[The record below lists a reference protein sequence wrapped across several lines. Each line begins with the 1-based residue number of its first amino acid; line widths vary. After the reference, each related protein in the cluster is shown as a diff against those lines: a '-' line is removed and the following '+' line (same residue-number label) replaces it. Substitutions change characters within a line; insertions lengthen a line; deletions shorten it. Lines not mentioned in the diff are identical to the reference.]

1 MRKRRGESKAVG
13 SEAHGGAL
21 ADDPQPELSLNA
33 LSEAFAEALGRGGEA
48 TKPTQ
53 QTAGDEANPS
63 AAGAMDPI
71 PPDDDSADAGGDL
84 AAAPGDE
91 QCEIS
96 PLSIL
101 EALLFVG
108 DPAGGALPAARLA
121 GVMRGV
127 EPGEI
132 HGLVRELNRRYSAAG
147 TAFLVVGEG
156 DGYRLA
162 LRDQHRGVRRKFFGR
177 VRQARLSQAAIDVLA
192 LVAYRQPVTGDQI
205 SQLRGKPSGPVLT
218 QLVRRQLLRIERPV
232 GKPKPVHYRT
242 TRRFLE
248 LFHLKSL
255 EDLPTSQELEQ
266 R

>member
-1 MRKRRGESKAVG
+1 MRKRRRESESVEN
-13 SEAHGGAL
+13 EAHGGA
-21 ADDPQPELSLNA
+21 APHDAQPELSLDA
-33 LSEAFAEALGRGGEA
+33 LSAAFAEALGRGGEA
-48 TKPTQ
+48 TDSTPES
-53 QTAGDEANPS
+53 TADEADSS
-63 AAGAMDPI
+63 AASPPAAL
-71 PPDDDSADAGGDL
+71 PPDDGSADAAGDL
-84 AAAPGDE
+84 AAAPGDD

-108 DPAGGALPAARLA
+108 DPAGRALPAARLA

-127 EPGEI
+127 ESDEI
-132 HGLVRELNRRYSAAG
+132 HGLVRELNRRYAAAG
-147 TAFLVVGEG
+147 QAFSVLGEG

-162 LRDQHRGVRRKFFGR
+162 LRDEHRGVRQKFFGR

-192 LVAYRQPVTGDQI
+192 LVAYRQPVSGDQI

-218 QLVRRQLLRIERPV
+218 QLVRRQLLRIERPSV
-232 GKPKPVHYRT
+232 KPKIVHYRT
-242 TRRFLE
+242 TRRFLD

-255 EDLPTSQELEQ
+255 DDLPTSQELEQ